1 MNMKKKVSKCPTKKT
16 LIVDHVGLPHDLVLT
31 VHLVGILTI
40 LTGIL
45 NAIWNLGAQGVILT
59 GAGMFRIPIFIT

>member
-1 MNMKKKVSKCPTKKT
+1 MLNIWVVDNLLP
-16 LIVDHVGLPHDLVLT
+16 DHVGLPHVLVLT

-45 NAIWNLGAQGVILT
+45 NGECLDQCD
-59 GAGMFRIPIFIT
+59 MFRSNLELLDL